1 MKNKNDPQKEIRFEK
16 KWIYKNKHFD
26 QLFNKLSRSNL
37 RFKSH
42 HQSRI
47 VNSIYFDDLN
57 LSNVK
62 DNLEGEKKRIKYRV
76 RWYGSENNINNAFFE
91 TKYKE
96 AFKTFKS
103 KKKLKLEKTLK
114 TNDFKNLDILK
125 EKINFKGFNKNILNP
140 KIHISYKRTYLVSSN
155 NLIRATIDENIK
167 YKKLNMYNEN
177 FYRKFN
183 NIILEMKYDISLDQ
197 YFRSMI
203 NEVSSRYSKNSKYV
217 NCMLFPTRNFE
228 T

>member
-1 MKNKNDPQKEIRFEK
+1 MMNKNDPQKEIRFEK

-26 QLFNKLSRSNL
+26 QLFTKLLRSNL

-125 EKINFKGFNKNILNP
+125 KKINFKGFNKNILNP